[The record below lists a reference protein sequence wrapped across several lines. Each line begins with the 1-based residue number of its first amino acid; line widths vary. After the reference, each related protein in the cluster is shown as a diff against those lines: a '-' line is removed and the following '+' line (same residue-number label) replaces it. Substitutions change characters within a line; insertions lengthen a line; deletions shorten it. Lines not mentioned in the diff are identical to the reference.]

1 MSFVLVAIESAKV
14 KWQTDQAKAA
24 QQQKLAEPEN
34 AAAAAAASSNNKMSW
49 GTELWDQYDN
59 LSIHTNKGI
68 EVLDKY
74 ANFLRDRVVIE
85 TEYAG
90 KLRRLVKNYQ
100 PKKKEEEDNEFTS
113 RQAFRNLLKE
123 VGDLAG
129 QREVVSETLQLQIIQ
144 GVTLLSKTLREDR
157 KKCLNDG
164 TMLQQA
170 LSAQLSSLE
179 RAKRNY
185 DKAYRDSEKAVEN
198 YKKADMDFNLSRAE
212 VERYKNIM
220 TSKIQQSDDAKNE
233 YANQLQKTNNL
244 QQQHYGILLPAVFNR
259 LQELDEKRTRG
270 IREFII
276 GAADVESSVA
286 PIIARCMEGIVKA
299 GESINE
305 TEDSLKVIERYQ
317 SGFTPPTDIP
327 FEDLSKMDPSAVPQ
341 SNYSSVPYN
350 HLTIKSGTLTAAK
363 LKKARGGIL
372 NSIFGSNKQRQIIE
386 ACITMKNSLTADGQK
401 EDFSDLPPNQQRK
414 KLQAKIA
421 ELQHK
426 VDQETN
432 TRDGLMKMK
441 IVYEANSSLGNP
453 MTVEGQLNESEHELE
468 KLKVNLKKY
477 QGFLD
482 KANQLQVAN
491 NSPQSNRN
499 QLQNGHRTSRHS
511 NGSASAD
518 DHHDGDDQPDDA
530 GSLSRSDSEDN
541 VAQIQNGHNNNN
553 NGSSASPESGL
564 GTSHTSLPG
573 SGQGSANENAAGEET
588 TYETEVELLQPLGTC
603 RALYPFEATSEG
615 SIPMNEG
622 EELQVIEN
630 DQGDG
635 WTRVR
640 RANNSNG
647 WDEGFVPTSY
657 IECTLFA

>member
-1 MSFVLVAIESAKV
+1 MYLSRCLLSL
-14 KWQTDQAKAA
+14 Q
-24 QQQKLAEPEN
+24 
-34 AAAAAAASSNNKMSW
+34 
-49 GTELWDQYDN
+49 DQYDN
-59 LSIHTNKGI
+59 LSIHTNRGI
-68 EVLDKY
+68 DVLDKY
-74 ANFLRDRVVIE
+74 ANFLRDRVAIE

-164 TMLQQA
+164 TMLQQT
-170 LSAQLSSLE
+170 LGAQLSSLE

-198 YKKADMDFNLSRAE
+198 YKKADMDLNLSRAE

-244 QQQHYGILLPAVFNR
+244 QQQHYGTLLPAVFNR
-259 LQELDEKRTRG
+259 LQELDEKRTCG
-270 IREFII
+270 IKEFII
-276 GAADVESSVA
+276 GAANVESSVA
-286 PIIARCMEGIVKA
+286 PIIARCLEGIVKA

-305 TEDSLKVIERYQ
+305 KEDSLKVIERYQ

-327 FEDLSKMDPSAVPQ
+327 FEDLSKMDSSLATPTT
-341 SNYSSVPYN
+341 YSGSIYS
-350 HLTIKSGTLTAAK
+350 HLTVKGTISGPK
-363 LKKARGGIL
+363 LRKPRGGIL
-372 NSIFGSNKQRQIIE
+372 NSIFGSNK
-386 ACITMKNSLTADGQK
+386 NSLTADGQK
-401 EDFSDLPPNQQRK
+401 EDYSDLPPNQQRK

-421 ELQHK
+421 ELQHR

-468 KLKVNLKKY
+468 KLKVDLKKY

-482 KANQLQVAN
+482 KASQLQVAN

-499 QLQNGHRTSRHS
+499 VPNGHRTSRHS

-553 NGSSASPESGL
+553 NGSASPESGL

-573 SGQGSANENAAGEET
+573 SGQGSANENPIGEET
-588 TYETEVELLQPLGTC
+588 SYEAEVELLQPLGKC

-622 EELQVIEN
+622 EELQVIET

>member
-1 MSFVLVAIESAKV
+1 
-14 KWQTDQAKAA
+14 
-24 QQQKLAEPEN
+24 
-34 AAAAAAASSNNKMSW
+34 MSW
-49 GTELWDQYDN
+49 GTDLWDQFDN
-59 LSIHTNKGI
+59 LSLHTNRGI
-68 EVLDKY
+68 DVLDKY
-74 ANFLRDRVVIE
+74 ANFLRDRVAIE

-164 TMLQQA
+164 TVLQQT

-198 YKKADMDFNLSRAE
+198 HKKADMDFNLSRAE

-244 QQQHYGILLPAVFNR
+244 QQQHYGTLLPAVFNR

-305 TEDSLKVIERYQ
+305 QEDSLKVIERYQ
-317 SGFTPPTDIP
+317 SGFQPPADIP
-327 FEDLSKMDPSAVPQ
+327 FEDLSKMDSSIATQ
-341 SNYSSVPYN
+341 SNYSSVTYN
-350 HLTIKSGTLTAAK
+350 HLTIKGTISGPK
-363 LKKARGGIL
+363 FKKPRGGIL
-372 NSIFGSNKQRQIIE
+372 NSIFGSN
-386 ACITMKNSLTADGQK
+386 K

-468 KLKVNLKKY
+468 KLKNDLKKY
-477 QGFLD
+477 QGYLD
-482 KANQLQVAN
+482 KANQLQVVN

-518 DHHDGDDQPDDA
+518 DHNDGDDQPDDA
-530 GSLSRSDSEDN
+530 GSLS
-541 VAQIQNGHNNNN
+541 
-553 NGSSASPESGL
+553 SSASPESGL

-573 SGQGSANENAAGEET
+573 SGQGSANENAMGEET
-588 TYETEVELLQPLGTC
+588 CYETEVELLQPLGTC

>member
-1 MSFVLVAIESAKV
+1 MASSSSSRH
-14 KWQTDQAKAA
+14 
-24 QQQKLAEPEN
+24 
-34 AAAAAAASSNNKMSW
+34 SSNNKLAESENASAENSNNMSW
-49 GTELWDQYDN
+49 GIELWDQNDN
-59 LSIHTNKGI
+59 LAIHTNRGI
-68 EVLDKY
+68 DALDKY
-74 ANFLRDRVVIE
+74 ANFLRDRVAIE

-113 RQAFRNLLKE
+113 MQAFRNLLKE

-129 QREVVSETLQLQIIQ
+129 QREVVSESLQLQIIQ
-144 GVTLLSKTLREDR
+144 GVTLLSKTLRDDR
-157 KKCLNDG
+157 KKCLSDG
-164 TMLQQA
+164 AMLQQN
-170 LSAQLSSLE
+170 LSTQLSSLE

-185 DKAYRDSEKAVEN
+185 EKAYRDSEKAVEN
-198 YKKADMDFNLSRAE
+198 YKKADMDLNLSRAE
-212 VERYKNIM
+212 VERYKTIM

-244 QQQHYGILLPAVFNR
+244 QQQHFSILLPAVLSR

-276 GAADVESSVA
+276 GAAEVESSVA

-305 TEDSLKVIERYQ
+305 KEDSFKVIERYQ

-327 FEDLSKMDPSAVPQ
+327 FEDLSKLDPDSLQ
-341 SNYSSVPYN
+341 DHYSNSMSN
-350 HLTIKSGTLTAAK
+350 HLTMRGTMSANKIKK
-363 LKKARGGIL
+363 RVGIF
-372 NSIFGSNKQRQIIE
+372 NIFGSN
-386 ACITMKNSLTADGQK
+386 KNSLTADGQK

-421 ELQHK
+421 ELQQK
-426 VDQETN
+426 IAQETN
-432 TRDGLMKMK
+432 ARDGLMKMK
-441 IVYEANSSLGNP
+441 IVYETNSSLGNP
-453 MTVEGQLNESEHELE
+453 MTVEGQLNESEHKLE
-468 KLKVNLKKY
+468 KLKIDLKKY
-477 QGFLD
+477 QGYFER
-482 KANQLQVAN
+482 ANQAQVAN
-491 NSPQSNRN
+491 NSPQANRN

-511 NGSASAD
+511 NGSAD
-518 DHHDGDDQPDDA
+518 DHHDEGDDQPDDA
-530 GSLSRSDSEDN
+530 GSLSS
-541 VAQIQNGHNNNN
+541 
-553 NGSSASPESGL
+553 SSASPESGL

-573 SGQGSANENAAGEET
+573 SGQGSANENAIGEDA
-588 TYETEVELLQPLGTC
+588 YFETEVEPLQPLGTC
-603 RALYPFEATSEG
+603 RALYPFEASSEG

-622 EELQVIEN
+622 EELQVIEI

-640 RANNSNG
+640 RANDSNG

-657 IECTLFA
+657 IECTLYA

>member
-1 MSFVLVAIESAKV
+1 
-14 KWQTDQAKAA
+14 
-24 QQQKLAEPEN
+24 
-34 AAAAAAASSNNKMSW
+34 MSW
-49 GTELWDQYDN
+49 GTDLWDQFDN
-59 LSIHTNKGI
+59 LSLHTNRGI
-68 EVLDKY
+68 DVLDKY
-74 ANFLRDRVVIE
+74 ANFLRDRVAIE

-164 TMLQQA
+164 TVLQQT

-198 YKKADMDFNLSRAE
+198 HKKADMDFNLSRAE

-244 QQQHYGILLPAVFNR
+244 QQQHYGTLLPAVFNR

-305 TEDSLKVIERYQ
+305 QEDSLKVIERYQ
-317 SGFTPPTDIP
+317 SGFQPPADIP
-327 FEDLSKMDPSAVPQ
+327 FEDLSKMDSSIATQ
-341 SNYSSVPYN
+341 SNYSSVTYN
-350 HLTIKSGTLTAAK
+350 HLTIKGTISGPK
-363 LKKARGGIL
+363 FKKPRGGIL
-372 NSIFGSNKQRQIIE
+372 NSIFGSNK
-386 ACITMKNSLTADGQK
+386 
-401 EDFSDLPPNQQRK
+401 EDYSDLPPNQQRK

-468 KLKVNLKKY
+468 KLKNDLKKY
-477 QGFLD
+477 QGYLD

-518 DHHDGDDQPDDA
+518 DHNDGDDQPDDA
-530 GSLSRSDSEDN
+530 GSLS
-541 VAQIQNGHNNNN
+541 
-553 NGSSASPESGL
+553 SSASPESGL

-573 SGQGSANENAAGEET
+573 SGQGSANENAMGEET
-588 TYETEVELLQPLGTC
+588 CYETEVELLQPLGTC

>member
-34 AAAAAAASSNNKMSW
+34 AAAAPSSNNKMSW

-74 ANFLRDRVVIE
+74 ANFLRDRVAIE

-164 TMLQQA
+164 TMLQQT

-530 GSLSRSDSEDN
+530 GSLS
-541 VAQIQNGHNNNN
+541 
-553 NGSSASPESGL
+553 SSASPESGL

-573 SGQGSANENAAGEET
+573 SGQGSANENATGEET
-588 TYETEVELLQPLGTC
+588 SYETEVELLQPLGTC